1 MDKRSSLA
9 VDVLLL
15 FTEQQKNVC
24 YEDNQERS
32 KTPQIHINWKGYPE
46 ENQTCELRNCW
57 LDGKTRRT

>member
-32 KTPQIHINWKGYPE
+32 KTPQIHIN
-46 ENQTCELRNCW
+46 
-57 LDGKTRRT
+57 